1 MKRAPLA
8 VTSFAAIALASVL
21 AGCTRD
27 PEKVVA
33 TTKVCLSTDE
43 VSFRIPKN
51 AKLAS
56 GVEYA
61 EMVRQQL
68 ELDTDKPENA
78 YAVKLYNVFS
88 LGSKCKGAKNEAK
101 CMQSLASTPSRVT
114 GLWQGAIAGGVPG
127 ALMIRVTKGDEVA
140 TILNPDDAKA
150 LLLPVDTAE
159 EAAVVALG
167 RATAAAPVE
176 RAVKCD
182 GPPVEKR
189 GDGSWVVTAEAETCE
204 GQDRVK
210 TEQRV
215 RVAPDGKVTVL
226 GEKKLGVV
234 AAGTCGKSK
243 VDAGR

>member
-1 MKRAPLA
+1 MKLVELALPPL
-8 VTSFAAIALASVL
+8 VAISLVAVL
-21 AGCTRD
+21 AACKSD

-33 TTKVCLSTDE
+33 TTKVCLSSDE
-43 VSFRIPKN
+43 VSFRMPKN
-51 AKLAS
+51 ATLAS

-88 LGSKCKGAKNEAK
+88 LGTKCKGAKNESK
-101 CMQSLASTPSRVT
+101 CMQSLSVTPSRVT
-114 GLWQGAIAGGVPG
+114 GMWQGAIAGGVPG
-127 ALMIRVTKGDEVA
+127 ALMIRATKGGEVA
-140 TILNPDDAKA
+140 TILNPDDVKA

-167 RATAAAPVE
+167 RATASAPVE
-176 RAVKCD
+176 RTVKCD

-204 GQDRVK
+204 GADRVK
-210 TEQRV
+210 AEQRV

-234 AAGTCGKSK
+234 AAGACGKAK
-243 VDAGR
+243 DGGR